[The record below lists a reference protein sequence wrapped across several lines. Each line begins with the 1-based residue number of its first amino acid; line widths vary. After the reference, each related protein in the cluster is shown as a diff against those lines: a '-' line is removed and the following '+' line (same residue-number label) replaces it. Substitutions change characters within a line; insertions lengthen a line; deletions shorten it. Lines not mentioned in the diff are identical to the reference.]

1 MRDSFMLEA
10 CLNQGAGL
18 QHMAALHE
26 PRILAMASHG
36 NQQGELPL
44 LWSLS
49 TTLVELGYSVIVLDA
64 HTQESLHNP
73 GLIQLLK
80 DRCWPSEV
88 FQESDAWSVM
98 PAAQGLGWLGTPGS
112 TLDSPL
118 TPLTGLLD
126 QFGVILLYARAD
138 LLGRLLT
145 GSGIEPLL
153 SVCPLKMSSVTAYQ
167 AIKQMLLK
175 AGLRSTVAD
184 IVMDPSA
191 PSGIQGASPA
201 HKLQECAMEFLGC
214 QIDALTIR
222 AGQSEDKI
230 ADDIHRLTLRL
241 LEKAVPL
248 RHTYAERSH

>member
-1 MRDSFMLEA
+1 MLDTA
-10 CLNQGAGL
+10 LTQGAGL
-18 QHMAALHE
+18 QLLAQQST

-44 LWSLS
+44 LWSLC
-49 TTLVELGYSVIVLDA
+49 TTLVDLGYSVMVLDA
-64 HTQESLHNP
+64 HTQESADNP
-73 GLIQLLK
+73 GLIQLLE

-88 FQESDAWSVM
+88 IRESDTWSVM
-98 PAAQGLGWLGTPGS
+98 PAARGLAWLGAPKPPQHA
-112 TLDSPL
+112 PL
-118 TPLTGLLD
+118 APLTGLLD

-153 SVCPLKMSSVTAYQ
+153 SVSPLKMSSITAYQ
-167 AIKQMLLK
+167 AIKQMLLN
-175 AGLRSTVAD
+175 AGLRSTVAN
-184 IVMDPSA
+184 IAMDPVA
-191 PSGIQGASPA
+191 PSGVRGPSPA
-201 HKLQECAMEFLGC
+201 NKLQECAMEFLGC
-214 QIDALTIR
+214 KIDALTIR

-248 RHTYAERSH
+248 RRTYAEGSH